1 MPRSS
6 TSPRK
11 ARRSVRRPLAPA
23 TYLLR
28 NARRTLP
35 LTGVILLAVLLI
47 SGIVSMID
55 SIPLSIRTIYRYSEH
70 SLGVTPRGDP
80 SLTES
85 IRQEILAESPVPIER
100 IVVCRAAGSQVQS
113 IVGKWPFV
121 VLGLKPDDLKFM
133 LKELGSTRVEGRLPE
148 VGAPEVVISEPVAR
162 NLSLKIGST
171 LLGPNLPESYSP
183 YDVKVVGIAQTD
195 LWLMFADYDYEA
207 ANHFPPLDNL
217 MVIAPTLAQQ
227 EQLDRWAVARFKGRR
242 AQIFAFHRLEEET
255 NEMFRI
261 LYRILDVVIGTLVAV
276 ITLMMGMLINI
287 YQSQRIVE
295 FGLLQALGY
304 TKRQLLRRT
313 MVETIAVLVA
323 GWLIGIAAA
332 YGLLNVAK
340 AVLMDPQAFAL
351 DPLDPAA
358 YRYTLPVPFAILAVA
373 ALTVWLRFRKFDPV
387 GVVERRLV

>member
-1 MPRSS
+1 M
-6 TSPRK
+6 
-11 ARRSVRRPLAPA
+11 
-23 TYLLR
+23 
-28 NARRTLP
+28 
-35 LTGVILLAVLLI
+35 LLI

>member
-1 MPRSS
+1 MGGSAS
-6 TSPRK
+6 
-11 ARRSVRRPLAPA
+11 RRRVRRPLAPS

-28 NARRTLP
+28 NARRTVP
-35 LTGVILLAVLLI
+35 LTAVILLAVLLI
-47 SGIVSMID
+47 AGIVSMID
-55 SIPLSIRTIYRYSEH
+55 SIPLSIRTIYRYSQH
-70 SLGVTPRGDP
+70 SLGITPRGDP
-80 SLTES
+80 SLTEQ
-85 IRQEILAESPVPIER
+85 IRKEILSESPVPIKR

-121 VLGLKPDDLKFM
+121 VLGLKPDDLRFM
-133 LKELGSTRVEGRLPE
+133 LSELGTTRVEGRLPR
-148 VGAPEVVISEPVAR
+148 VGEPEVVVSEPVAR
-162 NLSLKIGST
+162 NLRLKVGST

-207 ANHFPPLDNL
+207 VNHFPPLDNL
-217 MVIAPTLAQQ
+217 LVIAPTLAQQ
-227 EQLDRWAVARFKGRR
+227 AELDRWAVARFKGQR
-242 AQIFAFHRLEEET
+242 AQLFAYHRLEEET
-255 NEMFRI
+255 TEMFRI

-304 TKRQLLRRT
+304 TRRQLLRRT
-313 MVETIAVLVA
+313 LLETLAVLVA
-323 GWLIGIAAA
+323 GWLIGVASA
-332 YGLLNVAK
+332 YGLLHLAK

-351 DPLDPAA
+351 DPTDPAA
-358 YRYTLPVPFAILAVA
+358 YRYTLPVPFAILGVA